1 MNPKTVLSFIC
12 GCAVGGLVVAFGLRD
27 RAASAPASPPLAVA
41 REPATPEQTG
51 ASRLAAPPT
60 QSPGVEAARVESPVK
75 RLPADGSR
83 AELGIP
89 GYDFS
94 HVTNSRQQVE
104 EIFAAE
110 RVDPVWS
117 PQAVDTLNLV
127 LSGMPERSV
136 IGDYGLTCKASLC
149 KLEIKGTVEQLA
161 SAKPE
166 NNVQPAIMGLV
177 AHPPASEMFDDSMM
191 QVDMGKDDIVT
202 LTLYAHRR
210 AAK

>member
-1 MNPKTVLSFIC
+1 MQ
-12 GCAVGGLVVAFGLRD
+12 
-27 RAASAPASPPLAVA
+27 RAAVQPVAPMGGPESADVA
-41 REPATPEQTG
+41 RTD
-51 ASRLAAPPT
+51 
-60 QSPGVEAARVESPVK
+60 SPVK
-75 RLPADGSR
+75 RVPADGSR
-83 AELGIP
+83 VEPEIP

-210 AAK
+210 PAK